1 MKRSTG
7 LTCVDSQPWNRRDF
21 LKTAGAIGFGG
32 ALYACGWSDFTQ
44 NAEAAGN
51 PEAKSASSSAG
62 FFFVQ
67 LSDPHWGFNDP
78 KINPDYAGTLKK
90 AIAAV
95 NALDHQ
101 PDFIVFTGDLTQ
113 VSDDDKERRTRMGEF
128 RQIIKDLKV
137 QNIKFL
143 PGEHDAALDQGEAF
157 QEAFGPTHWT
167 FEHKGVRFLALDN
180 VSDPHSSLGDA
191 QLEWLRGELGKLPKD
206 TRLVVLT
213 HRPLFDL
220 AADWEWNTV
229 DGNKAIDLLTPYPN
243 VTVLYGH
250 IHQVNHHMTGHIGHH
265 SAMGLMWP
273 LPAPHSVPTKTPV
286 PWDAAHPYRGLGW
299 REISARGTPQE
310 YVLTEKP
317 VLAASDPPAEITIK
331 ITAKR
336 FEYSPNVITLKKG
349 VPVVLELTSLDRLH
363 GFNCPGL
370 KLRSDIPPGKVTQ
383 LRFTPDKVG
392 EFPFHCDV
400 FCGSGHEHMAGKFI
414 VTE

>member
-1 MKRSTG
+1 MPMN
-7 LTCVDSQPWNRRDF
+7 SQPLDRRDF
-21 LKTAGAIGFGG
+21 LKTVGVVGFGG
-32 ALYACGWSDFTQ
+32 AVYACGGSGFLQ
-44 NAEAAGN
+44 NAEATDR
-51 PEAKSASSSAG
+51 PEVQSGSAPAG

-78 KINPDYAGTLKK
+78 AINPDYAGTLKK

-113 VSDDDKERRTRMGEF
+113 VTDDDKERRTRMAEF
-128 RQIIKDLKV
+128 RQIIKELKV

-167 FEHKGVRFLALDN
+167 FEHKGVHFLALDN
-180 VSDPHSSLGDA
+180 VSDPRASLGDA
-191 QLEWLRGELGKLPKD
+191 QLEWLRGELDKLPKD
-206 TRLVVLT
+206 TRMVVLT

-220 AADWEWNTV
+220 AADWEWNTL

-250 IHQVNHHMTGHIGHH
+250 IHQVNHHMTGPIGHH

-273 LPAPHSVPTKTPV
+273 LPAPHSVPQKAPI

-299 REISARGTPQE
+299 REVNASGTPQK
-310 YVLTEKP
+310 YLLTDRP
-317 VLAASDPPAEITIK
+317 VLAAADPPAETTIK
-331 ITAKR
+331 ITAKK
-336 FEYSPNVITLKKG
+336 FEYTPNEITLKKG
-349 VPVVLELTSLDRLH
+349 VPVVLELTTLDRLH

-370 KLRSDIPPGKVTQ
+370 KLRSDIPPGKVTR
-383 LRFTPDKVG
+383 LEITPDKVG
-392 EFPFHCDV
+392 AFPFHCDI
-400 FCGSGHEHMAGKFI
+400 FCGSGHDHMAGKFI
-414 VTE
+414 VQE